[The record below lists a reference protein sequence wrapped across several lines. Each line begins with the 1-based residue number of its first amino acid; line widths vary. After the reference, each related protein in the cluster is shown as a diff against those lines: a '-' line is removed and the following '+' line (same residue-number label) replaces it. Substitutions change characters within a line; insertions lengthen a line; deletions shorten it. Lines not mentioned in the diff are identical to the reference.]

1 MSTHSILHG
10 GEEAAVV
17 CVCSVVSRSFPA
29 SLSRDPRNEGNVTYS
44 VLGTVLTEIGEVR
57 RCVSAHSNPS
67 YTRYTQSQVGSIGAN
82 YATLLY
88 HLKTIVLTWP
98 KTGRYSGK
106 SCMGPG
112 KVSSKEVGR

>member
-1 MSTHSILHG
+1 MCLFCCISS
-10 GEEAAVV
+10 
-17 CVCSVVSRSFPA
+17 PA

-82 YATLLY
+82 YI
-88 HLKTIVLTWP
+88 IVSPEYYCSYLAIER
-98 KTGRYSGK
+98 KIHSGK
-106 SCMGPG
+106 SCMGLG
-112 KVSSKEVGR
+112 KD

>member
-1 MSTHSILHG
+1 MTTHSILRG

-17 CVCSVVSRSFPA
+17 CVCSVVSRSSPA

-44 VLGTVLTEIGEVR
+44 VLGTVLTEVR

-82 YATLLY
+82 YATRLY

-98 KTGRYSGK
+98 ETGRYSGK
-106 SCMGPG
+106 SCTGLW
-112 KVSSKEVGR
+112 RD